1 MLERLWPQGI
11 RGRLVAAMVL
21 AIAAVLGGTFF
32 VLHERTGADLGGRI
46 DAQLEGDLAEFEASP
61 AASATT
67 AEELRVA
74 ARRFVDSQAYHPD
87 SRIFAI
93 DVADGG
99 SVVTNSEELIES
111 EQGGGEGDSEADEPA
126 GGADTPT
133 SAGGL
138 LSSPTGLATVSAGGD
153 DRVRVLTEPV
163 IAGDQTIGTFRVAE
177 SLSQIETAQDSLR
190 SAFLVACVVALL
202 ILLGVAIWIAT
213 LISRPLVRMA
223 DFAAEV
229 EAGDLD
235 RRLEIERGPTEVRS
249 LADSLNRMLD
259 RLQRA
264 FDREREFVAD
274 ASHELRTPITIASG
288 ELDLLRREVDDV
300 ERERLDVVRRE
311 LRRMERLIAEM
322 LALARE
328 DAGAALQIEPIDLDD
343 LLSDLRRDLP
353 LLGRR
358 DYRVGE
364 LAGTLEADPDRLA
377 QVLRNL
383 VRNAVTHTA
392 EGGTI
397 AVTATAI
404 GDRVRFEVIDDGP
417 GIAPEE
423 AAHLF
428 ERFYRSA
435 DGRARDRDGTGLGL
449 AIANAIVTAH
459 GGRIWAEPA
468 PGSGATI
475 VFELPGYRAAT
486 AGRG

>member
-1 MLERLWPQGI
+1 MARRLWPQGI
-11 RGRLVAAMVL
+11 RGRLAAAMVL
-21 AIAAVLGGTFF
+21 AIAAILGGTFY
-32 VLHERTGADLGGRI
+32 VLHERTGANLGGRI
-46 DAQLEGDLAEFEASP
+46 DSQLEGDLAEFEASP
-61 AASATT
+61 AADATT
-67 AEELRVA
+67 PQELRA
-74 ARRFVDSQAYHPD
+74 DARRFVDSQAYHPD

-93 DVADGG
+93 DVDGG
-99 SVVTNSEELIES
+99 GPVVTNSEELIETEVGS
-111 EQGGGEGDSEADEPA
+111 GDDGEHEEGESSDDA
-126 GGADTPT
+126 GAT
-133 SAGGL
+133 GL
-138 LSSPTGLATVSAGGD
+138 LSAPAGLATVSAGGD
-153 DRVRVLTEPV
+153 DHVRVLTEPV
-163 IAGDQTIGTFRVAE
+163 TAGGRVLGIFRVAE
-177 SLSQIETAQDSLR
+177 SLGQIETAQDSLR
-190 SAFLVACVVALL
+190 SAFIVAGAVALV

-213 LISRPLVRMA
+213 LISRPLERMSG
-223 DFAAEV
+223 FAAEV

-235 RRLEIERGPTEVRS
+235 RRLDLDGGPSEVRS
-249 LADSLNRMLD
+249 LGDSLNHMLD

-264 FDREREFVAD
+264 FEREREFVAD

-288 ELDLLRREVDDV
+288 ELDLLRREVDAQ

-311 LRRMERLIAEM
+311 LRRMERLIGEM

-328 DAGAALQIEPIDLDD
+328 DAGAALQREPIDLDD
-343 LLSDLRRDLP
+343 LLDDLRRDLP

-364 LAGTLEADPDRLA
+364 LGGTLDADPDRLA

-397 AVTATAI
+397 EVSVVAE

-417 GIAPEE
+417 GIAPEDAE
-423 AAHLF
+423 HLF

-435 DGRARDRDGTGLGL
+435 DGRARDHDGSGLGL

-468 PGSGATI
+468 PGRGAR
-475 VFELPGYRAAT
+475 VAFELPGYRT
-486 AGRG
+486 PTPDRG